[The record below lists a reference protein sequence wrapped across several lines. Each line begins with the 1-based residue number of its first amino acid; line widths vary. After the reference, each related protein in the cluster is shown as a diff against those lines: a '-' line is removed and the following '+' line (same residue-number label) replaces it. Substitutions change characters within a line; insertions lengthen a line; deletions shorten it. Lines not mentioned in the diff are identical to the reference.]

1 MKTRVYLFVLVCLLG
16 WGLMFSVF
24 SQPVS
29 AQAAKP
35 ASIRLVYGNQ
45 NPETGWEVV
54 NCSKPWIQKV
64 KEATKGVVDIQGHY
78 AQSLFKG
85 TDALEAIKGGQADL
99 GFIAMG
105 FFPGVASL
113 SEVITLPF
121 LPIPSSEAAGAVL
134 WQLCEKF
141 PSMQKQYAGI
151 KVLNFIGLGPFVWIG
166 RDKAIKTIADFK
178 GLKLRSLGGPPTDML
193 KALGAVP
200 VFMGINDVYLNIEKG
215 VIDGALLP
223 WEAMLSFKPYEIA
236 KHFTY
241 APFHQAFFLIGMNE
255 KKWNSL
261 SPDVQKQIMSVSG
274 RNGSAWW
281 SYEMSDRTFEEG
293 RKIVK
298 SKGTQMIEFTPPP
311 DEIEKWRKVGGEPTW
326 DKWVKDNEAKGF
338 KEAKEILDAT
348 VKMLKEYKK

>member
-1 MKTRVYLFVLVCLLG
+1 MKKRISFFLLACILGYGLLVSG
-16 WGLMFSVF
+16 SY
-24 SQPVS
+24 QPAS
-29 AQAAKP
+29 AQTSKP
-35 ASIRLVYGNQ
+35 GSIRIVYGNQ
-45 NPETGWEVV
+45 NPETGWEVS
-54 NCSKPWIQKV
+54 NCSKLWIQKV
-64 KEATKGVVDIQGHY
+64 KEVTKGVVDIQGHY

-99 GFIAMG
+99 GWIAMG

-121 LPIPSSEAAGAVL
+121 LPVPNSETAGAVL
-134 WQLCEKF
+134 WQLYEKF

-151 KVLNFIGLGPFVWIG
+151 KVLNFVALGPFVWVG
-166 RDKAIKTIADFK
+166 RQKAVSTLADFK

-193 KALGAVP
+193 KAMGAIP

-223 WEAMLSFKPYEIA
+223 WEAILSFKPYEIA

-241 APFHQAFFLIGMNE
+241 APFHQAFFVVGMNE

-261 SPDVQKQIMSVSG
+261 PPEVQKQMMSVSG
-274 RNGSAWW
+274 RGGSAWW
-281 SYEMSDRTFEEG
+281 SYHMSDRSLEEG

-298 SKGTQMIEFTPPP
+298 GKGVQMLEVTPPP
-311 DEIEKWRKVGGEPTW
+311 DEVEKWRKVGGVPTW
-326 DKWVKDNEAKGF
+326 DKWVKDNEAKGLT
-338 KEAKEILDAT
+338 EAKEILGTAL
-348 VKMLKEYKK
+348 KMIKEYKK